1 MAKPQRQ
8 EVCAYIPTG
17 IYSCFFPIRIYEFA
31 RFNAIGNKRHVNAS
45 LENNVRADL
54 CHASYD
60 MAHTRKVYSTCKFI
74 NKTRYI
80 TDLSH
85 SYLLQLLKL
94 TQLITSYQLPITD
107 IFAWGGGDGEVSLP
121 EKRLIVD
128 CYGTKLQD
136 LFFSTRGGYA

>member
-45 LENNVRADL
+45 LENNVGADL
-54 CHASYD
+54 CHAPYD
-60 MAHTRKVYSTCKFI
+60 TAHTRKVYSTCKFI

-85 SYLLQLLKL
+85 LYLKL
-94 TQLITSYQLPITD
+94 IQLFTSYKLAITD

-121 EKRLIVD
+121 EKLLIVD
-128 CYGTKLQD
+128 CYGTKLQNF
-136 LFFSTRGGYA
+136 FFSTRGGYT